1 MAQAQNKNYIT
12 RVFDFLPAPGQF
24 VNELPKYNEGEP
36 RDSVLARA
44 LQSLGPKIEVLIDYD
59 EDDTPFVVDTIIKP
73 VSGTLISLGS
83 YGGYVTFGFDHP
95 VVNVPGEYD
104 LQIFGNGFGSDSLA
118 VAGGS
123 SEPGIVMVGVDK
135 DGNGVP
141 SDGDL
146 WYELAGSEH
155 NNPKTQ
161 HDFEIAYYRPD
172 PNADTQHVRWVC
184 NSVDSIQEGYVHT
197 NAFHKQPY
205 WPLWVDA
212 DKLSFSGTKLRCN
225 ANDVNGNGSYYVQYF
240 FDWGYV
246 DNRTDYDYGIGA
258 NNTSSMSYSEAESKG
273 YNMGFKLDWAVDAN
287 GNPVNLTKVDFIKVY
302 CGLLQECGWLGETS
316 TEVAGAIDLH
326 PDAPVP
332 EDPQVVGDINGD
344 GKVDVSDVN
353 IIINIMLGKA
363 QPDQYPGNPDL
374 NGDNSVD
381 VSDVNA
387 VINLML
393 GKI

>member
-1 MAQAQNKNYIT
+1 M
-12 RVFDFLPAPGQF
+12 
-24 VNELPKYNEGEP
+24 
-36 RDSVLARA
+36 
-44 LQSLGPKIEVLIDYD
+44 
-59 EDDTPFVVDTIIKP
+59 
-73 VSGTLISLGS
+73 
-83 YGGYVTFGFDHP
+83 
-95 VVNVPGEYD
+95 
-104 LQIFGNGFGSDSLA
+104 
-118 VAGGS
+118 
-123 SEPGIVMVGVDK
+123 
-135 DGNGVP
+135 P

-332 EDPQVVGDINGD
+332 EDPQVVGDITGD

-363 QPDQYPGNPDL
+363 QADQYPGNPDL

-393 GKI
+393 GKV